1 MGFSFLSPSE
11 IEDVQLQIHPTV
23 SSNIWTATI
32 SYVIFFIHKR
42 SFYFDGAGIAI
53 HFGIRVG
60 WVQLLDSTQ
69 NIWIGIL

>member
-32 SYVIFFIHKR
+32 SYVIFLFIKDP
-42 SFYFDGAGIAI
+42 F
-53 HFGIRVG
+53 
-60 WVQLLDSTQ
+60 
-69 NIWIGIL
+69 ILMGLALPSILA